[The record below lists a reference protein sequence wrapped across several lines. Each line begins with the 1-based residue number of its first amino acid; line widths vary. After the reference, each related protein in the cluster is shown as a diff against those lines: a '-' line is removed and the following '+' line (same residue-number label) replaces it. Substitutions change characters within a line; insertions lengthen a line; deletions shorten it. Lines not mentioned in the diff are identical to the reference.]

1 MAPSPLK
8 CGRRQYLISY
18 SQAEEQRF
26 PTRECFANV
35 VMEEFNM
42 GDLHSKSLA
51 GHAAVNF
58 TRTGDSTITVQL
70 NLLGTKNEFQ

>member
-35 VMEEFNM
+35 VVEEFNM
-42 GDLHSKSLA
+42 GDYAFKVSHWACCRELHQDWGFHYYCTVKL
-51 GHAAVNF
+51 
-58 TRTGDSTITVQL
+58 TG
-70 NLLGTKNEFQ
+70 NKK